1 MQLYIVQ
8 YVILANNDYQQH
20 VSHSSGIKFYFT
32 YSAYAITK
40 IYKDVISN
48 MQDQIYGERLHYI
61 ELTYFQ

>member
-1 MQLYIVQ
+1 MF
-8 YVILANNDYQQH
+8 VIPVVLN
-20 VSHSSGIKFYFT
+20 SILPI
-32 YSAYAITK
+32 SAYAITK